1 MHRWRG
7 AAIVSL
13 LAVALVVAIP
23 TISDVAYANAVRVS
37 IRITPRVLPA
47 DGQTAAT
54 ITLQYRDGN
63 GRPRAGDILSL
74 LDLSRSAGTIAR
86 YSTESS
92 SNGFSVIPIYRIV
105 TNGQGRV
112 VFRYIAAPANPF
124 VKTEAAHIQV
134 TDTSLGTV
142 LEIDKTTQLTIDVV
156 DPTKPQ
162 HGSSGAQT

>member
-1 MHRWRG
+1 MHKWRG
-7 AAIVSL
+7 AAVVCL
-13 LAVALVVAIP
+13 LAVALIVAIP

-63 GRPRAGDILSL
+63 GRPRVGDILSL

-86 YSTESS
+86 YGTSS
-92 SNGFSVIPIYRIV
+92 SSGFSVIPIYRIV
-105 TNGQGRV
+105 TNRQGRV
-112 VFRYIAAPANPF
+112 VFRYIAATANPF
-124 VKTEAAHIQV
+124 VKTQPAHIQV

-142 LEIDKTTQLTIDVV
+142 LEIDKTTLLTVNVV
-156 DPTKPQ
+156 DPSKLQ
-162 HGSSGAQT
+162 HASSGTQP